1 MMLSGKC
8 CGMALLCLAL
18 AGCSATPSI
27 SYYALELPGAATPV
41 RQTAQG
47 PVVRID
53 RLQLPEYLNDQG
65 IAFQQDDVQV
75 VNATQARW
83 AEALDRQL
91 GRSLIRQLS
100 TAWPDV
106 QVMDTSAVASADSWS
121 LSMEVSAFQ
130 GRADGKAVVEGRWV
144 LQRGAQ
150 TYSNVFAEQVA
161 LQDDGY
167 PALVRALRQ
176 GWQQA
181 VTSVAGQVRPL
192 LVTTR

>member
-1 MMLSGKC
+1 MMLSCKR
-8 CGMALLCLAL
+8 MAGLALFSVLL
-18 AGCSATPSI
+18 AGCSATPAI
-27 SYYALELPGAATPV
+27 SYYALELPGATPPV
-41 RQTAQG
+41 RQTTQG
-47 PVVRID
+47 PVVRIE

-65 IAFQQDDVQV
+65 IAFQQNDVQV

-83 AEALDRQL
+83 AEALERQL

-100 TAWPDV
+100 AAWPAV
-106 QVMDTSAVASADSWS
+106 QVMDTSAVAPADGWS
-121 LSMEVSAFQ
+121 LSVEVTAFQ

-144 LQRGAQ
+144 LQRASQ

-181 VTSVAGQVRPL
+181 IGGAARQIQPLLAGQ
-192 LVTTR
+192 

>member
-1 MMLSGKC
+1 MMLSCKR
-8 CGMALLCLAL
+8 MTTLAL
-18 AGCSATPSI
+18 FSVLLTGCSATPTI
-27 SYYALELPGAATPV
+27 SYYALELPGATPPV
-41 RQTAQG
+41 RQTTQG
-47 PVVRID
+47 PVVRIE

-65 IAFQQDDVQV
+65 IAFQQNDVQV

-83 AEALDRQL
+83 AEALERQL

-100 TAWPDV
+100 AAWPAA
-106 QVMDTSAVASADSWS
+106 QVMDTSAVAPADGWS
-121 LSMEVSAFQ
+121 LSVEVSAFQ

-144 LQRGAQ
+144 LQRGSQ

-176 GWQQA
+176 AWQQA
-181 VTSVAGQVRPL
+181 IGGVAHQIQPLLAGQ
-192 LVTTR
+192 